1 MAKRTQR
8 IRTFRIKGEN
18 GKAYRVSEFVNIED
32 AGHSQAPNAEI
43 RGLRRLKTEDGWSV
57 TPLGEGRYHVV
68 GVDGVFT
75 EDDS

>member
-1 MAKRTQR
+1 MAKRTHR

-18 GKAYRVSEFVNIED
+18 GKTYRVSEFVKIED
-32 AGHSQAPNAEI
+32 TGHSEAPNAEI

-68 GVDGVFT
+68 GIDEVFT
-75 EDDS
+75 EDHS